1 MIRCSRKVAGSYRRI
16 TKRTNQMAKKTIAK
30 KPVAKSKPVAKA
42 AKGKR

>member
-1 MIRCSRKVAGSYRRI
+1 MILCNRTVAGSYHRI